1 MVTIFMVNEDI
12 ARGMVCFFHQKK
24 HSYLI
29 VVLYMKNPPIAQV
42 KKLPKVSP
50 NAFFVKTNKCFTFLV
65 KKVAQIFVIVFLY
78 MKNPPI
84 AQVKKLP
91 KGSPN
96 AFLSKQTNV
105 SLFSKKSSP
114 AQEFIIV
121 LLYLRNPP
129 IAQEGKKSPNLV
141 TLITE

>member
-29 VVLYMKNPPIAQV
+29 VV
-42 KKLPKVSP
+42 
-50 NAFFVKTNKCFTFLV
+50 
-65 KKVAQIFVIVFLY
+65 LY